1 MDGIW
6 TTLGLEPARDVS
18 AIKRAHAGRTKTC
31 RPEGF
36 AAAERLFIISVRM
49 ISSGIESSSKY
60 INENITFLISQS
72 EERNCPGKPLFFYH
86 DITFCPLAQAGFLC
100 PQLPPY

>member
-36 AAAERLFIISVRM
+36 AAAERLFIISVQDDQ
-49 ISSGIESSSKY
+49 
-60 INENITFLISQS
+60 F
-72 EERNCPGKPLFFYH
+72 RNRIVIQVY
-86 DITFCPLAQAGFLC
+86 Q
-100 PQLPPY
+100 